1 MSGLR
6 ECRGVRVIPSRWERL
21 KNDQTALAVAFLAPT
36 VLVLASVVVY
46 PFLSA
51 VWISFEAK
59 QAGTPG
65 RFVGLQNYVELLG
78 NPVFIHIIGNTI
90 FYTGMA
96 VAIKFTLGLAAA
108 LVLAQ
113 ARPLNGVYRTIL
125 FVPWAIPTVIAAL
138 NWRWVYDEFSGLLN
152 NALLTL
158 GLIRNVV
165 AWLAEPHLAMWCVI
179 AVAVWTGTPFYTMS
193 FLAGLQAIPRELYE
207 AARLDGASPLQEFRY
222 VTVPGMQA
230 VFLVTVMLSTVFTS
244 TSLVIVNILTNGA
257 PAERTNILPNFSF
270 NLAIGTGRLGI
281 ASAVN
286 MIFFPILVVVIIG
299 LSRRLLAARVG

>member
-1 MSGLR
+1 M
-6 ECRGVRVIPSRWERL
+6 IPSRWERL
-21 KNDQTALAVAFLAPT
+21 KNDQTALAVVFLSPT
-36 VLVLASVVVY
+36 VLVLTGAVVY

-78 NPVFIHIIGNTI
+78 DPVFIRIIGNTI

-96 VAIKFTLGLAAA
+96 VAIKFVLGLTAA
-108 LVLAQ
+108 LLLVE
-113 ARPLNGVYRTIL
+113 ARPLTSVYRTIL

-138 NWRWVYDEFSGLLN
+138 NWRWVYDEFSGMLN
-152 NALLTL
+152 NVLLTL
-158 GLIRNVV
+158 GLTRNVV
-165 AWLAEPHLAMWCVI
+165 AWLAEPSLAMWCVI

-207 AARLDGASPLQEFRY
+207 AARLDGASTLQEFRY

-230 VFLVTVMLSTVFTS
+230 IFLVTVMLSTVFTS

-257 PAERTNILPNFSF
+257 PAERTTQGGFSVTPTRRCRVC
-270 NLAIGTGRLGI
+270 ITR
-281 ASAVN
+281 
-286 MIFFPILVVVIIG
+286 LVVPAG
-299 LSRRLLAARVG
+299 SRGSEEQELSHPACRARVPRGRTSPRRPRELTG